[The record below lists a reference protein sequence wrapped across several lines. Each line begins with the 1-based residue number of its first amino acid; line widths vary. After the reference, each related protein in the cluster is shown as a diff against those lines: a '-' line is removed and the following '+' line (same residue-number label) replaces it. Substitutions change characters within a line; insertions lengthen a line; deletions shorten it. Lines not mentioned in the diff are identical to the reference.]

1 MHLLC
6 RVRLRF
12 RYRLPAFLLHFGRDL
27 EELLL
32 GRHLMRDAIRRYQR
46 SSDSHQTAIRRHQ
59 APSSTGHLVPLSLA
73 RDLHVREQRGSIDL
87 DDVLHRGGDV
97 DALKQH
103 VHPLLEV
110 VHVHTRLGDQVE
122 AHVAVAP
129 HLVLLEHVGDEEEK
143 PTVVLNP
150 PHIDVARLRLVVRRE
165 VRNASRGNQK
175 RQSIRNEGHS
185 PAARGSWGS
194 L

>member
-1 MHLLC
+1 
-6 RVRLRF
+6 
-12 RYRLPAFLLHFGRDL
+12 
-27 EELLL
+27 
-32 GRHLMRDAIRRYQR
+32 
-46 SSDSHQTAIRRHQ
+46 
-59 APSSTGHLVPLSLA
+59 
-73 RDLHVREQRGSIDL
+73 
-87 DDVLHRGGDV
+87 
-97 DALKQH
+97 
-103 VHPLLEV
+103 
-110 VHVHTRLGDQVE
+110 VE

-150 PHIDVARLRLVVRRE
+150 PHIDVARLRLVVRGE

-185 PAARGSWGS
+185 PADRGSWGS